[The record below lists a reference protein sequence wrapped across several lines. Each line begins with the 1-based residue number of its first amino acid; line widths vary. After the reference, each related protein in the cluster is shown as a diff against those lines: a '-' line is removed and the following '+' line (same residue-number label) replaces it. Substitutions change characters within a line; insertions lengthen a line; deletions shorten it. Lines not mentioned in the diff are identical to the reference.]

1 MQKKFFKSTKNKTA
15 SDVDFSFDTLI
26 KNLEATKYEIA
37 DLDATLDYVTDP
49 ILLNQ
54 IIFQRKAAEMR
65 YRYWYKLARE
75 MKTSPQP

>member
-1 MQKKFFKSTKNKTA
+1 MGGFLKKKNNRIITTDID
-15 SDVDFSFDTLI
+15 SYETLM
-26 KNLEATKYEIA
+26 KNLEATKYEIS

-75 MKTSPQP
+75 MNRSSE